1 MYGTARIQKLTKP
14 TAMRKKRLKGNAAAP
29 LNVHPTQWSSR
40 LKLRGKMY
48 KRRFQA
54 GADADRVS
62 ALNGG
67 YPNREADDFMERV
80 HRAFGKL
87 KGTGAFDGDALA
99 FQRRLRSE
107 WR

>member
-1 MYGTARIQKLTKP
+1 MYVTARHQKLTKP
-14 TAMRKKRLKGNAAAP
+14 TAIRKKRLKGSAAAP

-40 LKLRGKMY
+40 LKLRGAVLKWPLQE
-48 KRRFQA
+48 RFE
-54 GADADRVS
+54 ADRVS

-67 YPNREADDFMERV
+67 FPNREADDFMERV
-80 HRAFGKL
+80 HAAFGKM
-87 KGTGAFDGDALA
+87 KGTGAFDGDGVA